1 MGFLDNITGGIKR
14 EIEYNAGRG
23 VTDAFRKGVDKLK
36 GGNTAGKNKCPK
48 CGKPVLEN
56 AKVCGQ
62 CGTKLMLTCTQ
73 GHINPYGTKFCTE
86 CGEAFK

>member
-73 GHINPYGTKFCTE
+73 
-86 CGEAFK
+86 